1 MGPTRW
7 RMGIRPQLTIIVL
20 MAAVLSTVATL
31 FVTESAVK
39 SYVETQARDQ
49 EAQHMRI
56 AKLVLSTN
64 FGENISISSDKYMV
78 VDSPGA
84 SGGFRPSDSTGQY
97 PFGKYKLNG
106 DTDYVDLVQQLVGGM
121 VSIYQCADEAGN
133 AIDPCTRIAS
143 TFRVRGAASAT
154 NAPRDITNVPLEA
167 QAVQNMRLVSAPV
180 GSDGKARRWTAAPQ
194 EWVDTSPVT
203 INGIPYIAD
212 YAPILN
218 PQNQLIG
225 VLFIGVPYDAVTSV
239 VANTTIEL
247 VIIGTVIMVL
257 GVLLAIF
264 VASAIVG
271 TLQRAA
277 RQVSSASERFG
288 AIASQQSSGSTQQ
301 VWAINA
307 INQALQSLAETAT
320 DISRRTDQLAQMGNQ
335 ILQRRSEISPTQ
347 IDSIVAYITRSV
359 RDISVASR
367 HQSAT
372 YERMTGA
379 MQAVMEVAEQ
389 VAGDSQQTSDGA
401 DRLEQVVQQLRQL
414 VGVSRRG
421 RQPGTTTATSLEFGG
436 AQMAAAAANGQGR
449 TVQAVP
455 PQRGPRSRRLAG
467 ARPELAR
474 GSLAGVG
481 AGMPSTGQ
489 NMRLRRGMQQSGD
502 MGMGGPTPRGP
513 MPAPYPSGPQL
524 RSGGGWGQMPSGP
537 FGGTPSFGE
546 PGANTGWTAPSPNSG
561 PAPWAGRGPNSGP
574 NSGPTM
580 GGPNSGPNFG
590 GPNSGGF
597 PPPAVGAPGG
607 DRRRFGQNSG
617 PNFGTPERMPSL
629 DGAAGANAWGDG
641 NTNSQPWTRNNE

>member
-1 MGPTRW
+1 
-7 RMGIRPQLTIIVL
+7 MGIRPQLTIIVL
-20 MAAVLSTVATL
+20 VAAVLSTVATL

-49 EAQHMRI
+49 EQQHMKI
-56 AKLVLSTN
+56 AKLVLATN

-78 VDSPGA
+78 VDSPGS
-84 SGGFRPSDSTGQY
+84 SGGFRPSDATGQY

-121 VSIYQCADEAGN
+121 VSVYQCADEAGN
-133 AIDPCTRIAS
+133 AIDPCSRIAS
-143 TFRVRGAASAT
+143 TFRAHGAS
-154 NAPRDITNVPLEA
+154 NSNSAPREVGVPLEA
-167 QAVQNMRLVSAPV
+167 QAIQNMHLVSAAV
-180 GSDGKARRWTAAPQ
+180 GSDGKSRRWTAAPQ
-194 EWVDTSPVT
+194 EWVDTTPVT
-203 INGIPYIAD
+203 INGTPYISD

-247 VIIGTVIMVL
+247 VIIGTVIMVI

-271 TLQRAA
+271 TLQKAA

-307 INQALQSLAETAT
+307 INQALQNLAETAT

-389 VAGDSQQTSDGA
+389 VAGDSQQTSEGA
-401 DRLEQVVQQLRQL
+401 NRLEQVVQQLRQL
-414 VGVSRRG
+414 VGVSRRA
-421 RQPGTTTATSLEFGG
+421 RQSGATVTSLELGNGRVMDG
-436 AQMAAAAANGQGR
+436 AVNDQGR

-455 PQRGPRSRRLAG
+455 PQRGPRSGRLAG
-467 ARPELAR
+467 ARQESSRA
-474 GSLAGVG
+474 AAMAG

-489 NMRLRRGMQQSGD
+489 NMRMRRGMQQPGE
-502 MGMGGPTPRGP
+502 MGMGGMGGMGGGARGGA
-513 MPAPYPSGPQL
+513 MPAPYPSGPQQGHN
-524 RSGGGWGQMPSGP
+524 SGGWGQMPSAP
-537 FGGTPSFGE
+537 FGGAPAFGVPSG
-546 PGANTGWTAPSPNSG
+546 PTGGGGWNAPSPNSG

-574 NSGPTM
+574 N
-580 GGPNSGPNFG
+580 FG
-590 GPNSGGF
+590 GGF
-597 PPPAVGAPGG
+597 PAAQPSEVAPGG
-607 DRRRFGQNSG
+607 ERRRFGQNSG
-617 PNFGTPERMPSL
+617 PNFGAPDGMPSL
-629 DGAAGANAWGDG
+629 DGAAGASNGWGDG
-641 NTNSQPWTRNNE
+641 NTGSQPWNRNE

>member
-1 MGPTRW
+1 
-7 RMGIRPQLTIIVL
+7 MGIRPQLTIIVL

-49 EAQHMRI
+49 EQQHMKI
-56 AKLVLSTN
+56 AKLVLATN

-78 VDSPGA
+78 VDSPGS
-84 SGGFRPSDSTGQY
+84 SGGFRPSDASGQY

-121 VSIYQCADEAGN
+121 VSVYQCADEAGN
-133 AIDPCTRIAS
+133 AIDPCKRIAS
-143 TFRVRGAASAT
+143 TFRVRGAAPS
-154 NAPRDITNVPLEA
+154 NSVPREVGVGLEP
-167 QAVQNMRLVSAPV
+167 QAIQNMHLVSAAV
-180 GSDGKARRWTAAPQ
+180 GSDGKARRWTTTPQ

-203 INGIPYIAD
+203 INGTPYISD

-218 PQNQLIG
+218 PQNQMIG

-264 VASAIVG
+264 VASTIVG

-307 INQALQSLAETAT
+307 INQALHSLAETAT

-389 VAGDSQQTSDGA
+389 VAGDSQQTSEGA
-401 DRLEQVVQQLRQL
+401 NRLELVVQQLRQL
-414 VGVSRRG
+414 VGVSRRS
-421 RQPGTTTATSLEFGG
+421 RQAGATVTSLELG
-436 AQMAAAAANGQGR
+436 NGQLPEGATNGRGR
-449 TVQAVP
+449 TIQASP
-455 PQRGPRSRRLAG
+455 PQRGGRSGRLPGG
-467 ARPELAR
+467 ARAGR
-474 GSLAGVG
+474 GALAGVG
-481 AGMPSTGQ
+481 AGGMPSTGQ
-489 NMRLRRGMQQSGD
+489 NMRMRRGMQQPAEF
-502 MGMGGPTPRGP
+502 GPGTGPRGGP
-513 MPAPYPSGPQL
+513 MPAPYPSGSQQRP
-524 RSGGGWGQMPSGP
+524 GAGWGQAPSEP
-537 FGGTPSFGE
+537 FGGAPAFSG
-546 PGANTGWTAPSPNSG
+546 PIASGTGWNVPSPNSG
-561 PAPWAGRGPNSGP
+561 PVPWAPRGPMP
-574 NSGPTM
+574 
-580 GGPNSGPNFG
+580 GPNSGPNFG
-590 GPNSGGF
+590 GGF
-597 PPPAVGAPGG
+597 QSPPEVMPGG
-607 DRRRFGQNSG
+607 ERRRLDQNSG
-617 PNFGTPERMPSL
+617 PNFGVPDGMPSL
-629 DGAAGANAWGDG
+629 DGAAGGTSGWGTG
-641 NTNSQPWTRNNE
+641 GTGGQGWGRNE

>member
-1 MGPTRW
+1 
-7 RMGIRPQLTIIVL
+7 MGIRPQLTIIVL

-49 EAQHMRI
+49 EQQHMKI
-56 AKLVLSTN
+56 AKLVLATN
-64 FGENISISSDKYMV
+64 FGENISISSDRYMV
-78 VDSPGA
+78 VDSPGS
-84 SGGFRPSDSTGQY
+84 SGGFRPSDSTGQF

-121 VSIYQCADEAGN
+121 VSVFQCADEAGN
-133 AIDPCTRIAS
+133 AMDPCKRIAS
-143 TFRVRGAASAT
+143 TFRVRGAASAN
-154 NAPRDITNVPLEA
+154 NAPRELNIGLEA
-167 QAVQNMRLVSAPV
+167 QAIQNMHLVSAAV
-180 GSDGKARRWTAAPQ
+180 GSDGKSRRWTAAPQ
-194 EWVDTSPVT
+194 EWADTSPVT
-203 INGIPYIAD
+203 INGTPYIAD

-247 VIIGTVIMVL
+247 VIIGTVIMVI

-414 VGVSRRG
+414 VGVSRRN
-421 RQPGTTTATSLEFGG
+421 RQAGVTITSLELGKGRMPEG
-436 AQMAAAAANGQGR
+436 ATNGKGR
-449 TVQAVP
+449 TIQAAP
-455 PQRGPRSRRLAG
+455 PQRGPRSGRLPG
-467 ARPELAR
+467 GVRPER
-474 GSLAGVG
+474 GALAGVG
-481 AGMPSTGQ
+481 AGGMPSTGQ
-489 NMRLRRGMQQSGD
+489 NMRMRRGMQQPGE
-502 MGMGGPTPRGP
+502 MGMGGGPRGP

-524 RSGGGWGQMPSGP
+524 RPGPGWGQMPSEP
-537 FGGTPSFGE
+537 FGAAPSFSG
-546 PGANTGWTAPSPNSG
+546 PMGSSAGWNVPSPNSG
-561 PAPWAGRGPNSGP
+561 PAPWASRGPNSGP
-574 NSGPTM
+574 NP
-580 GGPNSGPNFG
+580 GPNSGPNFG
-590 GPNSGGF
+590 GGF
-597 PPPAVGAPGG
+597 QSPPDVMPGG
-607 DRRRFGQNSG
+607 ERRRLDRNSG
-617 PNFGTPERMPSL
+617 PNFGVPDGMPSL
-629 DGAAGANAWGDG
+629 DGAGGSGIGWGDG
-641 NTNSQPWTRNNE
+641 GTDSQPWGRNE

>member
-78 VDSPGA
+78 VDSPGS

-143 TFRVRGAASAT
+143 TFRVRGATSAN
-154 NAPRDITNVPLEA
+154 NAPREVNVPLET
-167 QAVQNMRLVSAPV
+167 QATQNMRLVSAPV

-203 INGIPYIAD
+203 INGTPYIAD

-225 VLFIGVPYDAVTSV
+225 VIFIGVPYDAVTSV

-401 DRLEQVVQQLRQL
+401 NRLEQVVQQLRQL
-414 VGVSRRG
+414 VGVNRRG
-421 RQPGTTTATSLEFGG
+421 RQPGTTTATSLEYGN

-455 PQRGPRSRRLAG
+455 PQRGPRSGRLAG
-467 ARPELAR
+467 ARPEPMR
-474 GSLAGVG
+474 GALAGVG

-489 NMRLRRGMQQSGD
+489 NMRLRRGMLQPGEL
-502 MGMGGPTPRGP
+502 GMGAPTPRGP
-513 MPAPYPSGPQL
+513 MPAPYPSGPQQ
-524 RSGGGWGQMPSGP
+524 RSGGWGQMPSAP

-546 PGANTGWTAPSPNSG
+546 PVPGTGWTVPSPNSG

-574 NSGPTM
+574 NM

-590 GPNSGGF
+590 GPNSGPNSGGGF
-597 PPPAVGAPGG
+597 ASPPSAAPGS

-617 PNFGTPERMPSL
+617 PNFGTPEGMPSL
-629 DGAAGANAWGDG
+629 DGAAGSNAWGDG
-641 NTNSQPWTRNNE
+641 NTGSQPWSRNE